1 MVMFME
7 KIKIKAIITTNDE
20 TIQENTNGTFIGGII
35 SYQESDKTYV
45 YLDITKN
52 ELIRENDNLFMKFGF
67 IENRRSNGII
77 HIKDLNK
84 EVDLEIETQKIINEE
99 NTYYVEYKID
109 ENKFIYKLTYEEE

>member
-1 MVMFME
+1 MVMFMD

-20 TIQENTNGTFIGGII
+20 TIQENTFGSFVSGII
-35 SYQESDKTYV
+35 SYKESDNTCV

-52 ELIRENDNLFMKFGF
+52 ELIRENDNLFMKYGF
-67 IENRRSNGII
+67 IENRRSNGML

-84 EVDLEIETQKIINEE
+84 EVEVEIETQKIINQE